1 MSERDAEVLRE
12 VYDAFNRRD
21 LAAIERHC
29 SPDISWRWGRHFFE
43 TDALGWPAVREFFDR
58 WLESLP
64 DTRVEV
70 EQILDAGDRLVALLR
85 QTGSGP
91 GSGVGT
97 EMTYA
102 QVITFEEGLVRDVR
116 NYLDREEALATAG
129 QNEG

>member
-12 VYDAFNRRD
+12 VYEAFNRRD
-21 LAAIERHC
+21 LAAIEQRC

-43 TDALGWPAVREFFDR
+43 TDAVGWPAVSEFLDR

-70 EQILDAGDRLVALLR
+70 ERIIDAGECLVALVR

-91 GSGVGT
+91 ASGVGT

-102 QVITFEEGLVRDVR
+102 QIVTFEEGRVRDVR
-116 NYLDREEALATAG
+116 NYIDREEALAAAG
-129 QNEG
+129 QNEA